1 MPFFSRNDQIYS
13 QNKNLKKIAVVL
25 PGDLSQNTQ
34 KNTATL
40 ILIAKFIF
48 IS

>member
-1 MPFFSRNDQIYS
+1 MIRFILKTRIW
-13 QNKNLKKIAVVL
+13 KKIAVVL